1 MDDRPNH
8 PLSRREALRLAA
20 AAPVALV
27 VACRQAV
34 ELPPGTVVSLADLPE
49 GRRVRVLRGEE
60 PVELV
65 RTGATV
71 RARSLWCTHL
81 GCEVRWNEA
90 AATYDCPCHDGRYD
104 ADGRVLAGPPTAAL
118 RAVATRLVGD
128 RLVLLDARPTA
139 GAPSGG

>member
-1 MDDRPNH
+1 VDDRPRP

-20 AAPVALV
+20 AAPVALL
-27 VACRQAV
+27 VACRRAA
-34 ELPPGTVVSLADLPE
+34 ELPPGTVVSLAELPE

-65 RTGATV
+65 RTGTTV

-81 GCEVRWNEA
+81 GCEVSWNEA
-90 AATYDCPCHDGRYD
+90 SASYDCPCHDGRYD
-104 ADGRVLAGPPTAAL
+104 ADGRVLGGPPTAAL
-118 RAVATRLVGD
+118 RAVATQRVGD
-128 RLVLLDARPTA
+128 RLVLLEARPTA